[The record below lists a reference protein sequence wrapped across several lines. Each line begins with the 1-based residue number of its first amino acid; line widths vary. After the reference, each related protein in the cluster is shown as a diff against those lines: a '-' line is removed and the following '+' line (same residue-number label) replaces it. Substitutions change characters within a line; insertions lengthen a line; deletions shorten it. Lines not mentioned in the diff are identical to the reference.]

1 MRLDRRFGVSKRIL
15 PPLLGENSV
24 LGDADKLILRQLY
37 EEEGDGTWE
46 VVAGDDPLDERRLR
60 RNSYTYD
67 ELCGQPEKIR
77 ETISLEKDAIKETA
91 RILTQR
97 PIHQI
102 YMVGCGDSLAALRGT
117 RNFLESLLEIPCKE
131 EDPLDFAYFN
141 SNAVDE
147 NTLVLALSSSGR
159 TVRVVEALLVARAR
173 GAQTLA
179 LSNTP
184 MSPLMQ
190 SATAG
195 VIIHASRR
203 GWPTQSSTSAMAAV
217 IQLGIE
223 LGRCMGKEKADYY
236 EVEFN
241 KVPELMEQAIAMT
254 EESVKK
260 LAKKLYKKKIF
271 FFCGGGPF
279 YTCAEY
285 GSAKVKEATPGYAV
299 PVPLEEFHHYN
310 TVKQGDPLF
319 LIAPPG
325 MSTQRAQETIW
336 ASRVLGGE
344 IVLLTADDEE
354 ELISEVEQVICLP
367 KGEECFANFVYS
379 IPLQLFGNYL
389 AVEQEQEARLNL

>member
-1 MRLDRRFGVSKRIL
+1 MGKRIL
-15 PPLLGENSV
+15 SPLLREDSV
-24 LGDADKLILRQLY
+24 LSETDREILRQLY

-46 VVAGDDPLDERRLR
+46 VVAGDDPLDERRLK
-60 RNSYTYD
+60 RNSYTYE
-67 ELCGQPEKIR
+67 ELCSQPQKIR

-97 PIHQI
+97 EIHQI

-117 RNFLESLLEIPCKE
+117 RNFLETLLEIPCKE

-141 SNAVDE
+141 SHALDE
-147 NTLVLALSSSGR
+147 HTLVLALSSSGR
-159 TVRVVEALLVARAR
+159 TVRVVEALLVARAK

-184 MSPLMQ
+184 TSPLMQ
-190 SATAG
+190 AATAG
-195 VIIHASRR
+195 VIIHASRK

-223 LGRCMGKEKADYY
+223 LGRCLGKEETDYY
-236 EVEFN
+236 EAEFD
-241 KVPELMEQAIAMT
+241 KVPELMEQAITMT
-254 EESVKK
+254 EEPVKT
-260 LAKKLYKKKIF
+260 LAKKLYKKRIF

-279 YTCAEY
+279 YTCAEF

-325 MSTQRAQETIW
+325 MSTQRAQETMW

-344 IVLLTADDEE
+344 VVLFTAEKEQD
-354 ELISEVEQVICLP
+354 LISEADQVICLP
-367 KGEECFANFVYS
+367 EGEECFANFVYS

-389 AVEQEQEARLNL
+389 AAEQEREARVNL

>member
-1 MRLDRRFGVSKRIL
+1 MGKRIL
-15 PPLLGENSV
+15 SPLLREDSV
-24 LGDADKLILRQLY
+24 LSETDREILRQLY

-46 VVAGDDPLDERRLR
+46 VVAGDDPLDERRLK
-60 RNSYTYD
+60 RNSYTYE
-67 ELCGQPEKIR
+67 ELCSQPQKIR

-97 PIHQI
+97 EIHQI

-117 RNFLESLLEIPCKE
+117 RNFLETLLEIPCKE

-141 SNAVDE
+141 SHAVDE
-147 NTLVLALSSSGR
+147 HTLVLALSSSGR
-159 TVRVVEALLVARAR
+159 TVRVVEALLVARAK

-184 MSPLMQ
+184 TSPLMQ
-190 SATAG
+190 AATAG
-195 VIIHASRR
+195 VIIHASRK

-223 LGRCMGKEKADYY
+223 LGRSLGKEETDYY
-236 EVEFN
+236 EAEFD
-241 KVPELMEQAIAMT
+241 KVPELMEQAITMT
-254 EESVKK
+254 EEPVKT
-260 LAKKLYKKKIF
+260 LAKKLYKKRIF

-279 YTCAEY
+279 YTCAEF

-325 MSTQRAQETIW
+325 MSTQRAQETMW

-344 IVLLTADDEE
+344 VVLFTAEKEQD
-354 ELISEVEQVICLP
+354 LISEADQVICLP
-367 KGEECFANFVYS
+367 EGEECFANFVYS

-389 AVEQEQEARLNL
+389 AAEQEREARVNL

>member
-1 MRLDRRFGVSKRIL
+1 MGKRIL
-15 PPLLGENSV
+15 SPLLREDSV
-24 LGDADKLILRQLY
+24 LSETDREILRQLY

-46 VVAGDDPLDERRLR
+46 VVAGDDPLDERRLK
-60 RNSYTYD
+60 RNSYTYE
-67 ELCGQPEKIR
+67 ELCSQPQKIR

-97 PIHQI
+97 EIHQI

-117 RNFLESLLEIPCKE
+117 RNFLETLLEIPCKE

-141 SNAVDE
+141 SHAVDE
-147 NTLVLALSSSGR
+147 HTLVLALSSSGR
-159 TVRVVEALLVARAR
+159 TVRVVEALLVARAK

-184 MSPLMQ
+184 TSPLMQ
-190 SATAG
+190 AATAG
-195 VIIHASRR
+195 VIIHASRK

-223 LGRCMGKEKADYY
+223 LGRCLGKEETDYY
-236 EVEFN
+236 EAEFD
-241 KVPELMEQAIAMT
+241 KVPELMEQAITMT
-254 EESVKK
+254 EEPVKT
-260 LAKKLYKKKIF
+260 LAKKLYKKRIF

-279 YTCAEY
+279 YTCAEF

-310 TVKQGDPLF
+310 TVKQGAPLF

-325 MSTQRAQETIW
+325 MSTQRAQETMW

-344 IVLLTADDEE
+344 VVLFTAEKEQD
-354 ELISEVEQVICLP
+354 LISEADQVICLP
-367 KGEECFANFVYS
+367 EGEECFANFVYS

-389 AVEQEQEARLNL
+389 AAEQEREARVNL

>member
-1 MRLDRRFGVSKRIL
+1 MGKRIL
-15 PPLLGENSV
+15 SPLLREDSV
-24 LGDADKLILRQLY
+24 LSETDREILRQLY

-46 VVAGDDPLDERRLR
+46 VVAGDDPLDERRLK
-60 RNSYTYD
+60 RNSYTYE
-67 ELCGQPEKIR
+67 ELCSQPQKIR

-97 PIHQI
+97 EIHQI

-117 RNFLESLLEIPCKE
+117 RNFLETLLEIPCKE

-141 SNAVDE
+141 SHAVDE
-147 NTLVLALSSSGR
+147 HTLVLALSSSGR
-159 TVRVVEALLVARAR
+159 TVRVVEALLVARAK

-184 MSPLMQ
+184 TSPLMQ
-190 SATAG
+190 AATAG
-195 VIIHASRR
+195 VIIHASRK

-223 LGRCMGKEKADYY
+223 LGRCLGKEETDYY
-236 EVEFN
+236 EAEFD
-241 KVPELMEQAIAMT
+241 KVPEFMEQAITMT
-254 EESVKK
+254 EEPVKT
-260 LAKKLYKKKIF
+260 LAKKLYKKRIF

-279 YTCAEY
+279 YTCAEF

-325 MSTQRAQETIW
+325 MSTQRAQETMW

-344 IVLLTADDEE
+344 VVLFTAEKEQD
-354 ELISEVEQVICLP
+354 LISEADQVICLP
-367 KGEECFANFVYS
+367 EGEECFANFVYS

-389 AVEQEQEARLNL
+389 AAEQEREARVNL

>member
-1 MRLDRRFGVSKRIL
+1 MGKRIL
-15 PPLLGENSV
+15 SPLLREDSV
-24 LGDADKLILRQLY
+24 LSETDREILRQLY

-46 VVAGDDPLDERRLR
+46 VVAGDDPLDERRLK
-60 RNSYTYD
+60 RNSYTYE
-67 ELCGQPEKIR
+67 ELCSQPQKIR

-97 PIHQI
+97 EIHQS

-117 RNFLESLLEIPCKE
+117 RNFLETLLEIPCKE

-141 SNAVDE
+141 SHAVDE
-147 NTLVLALSSSGR
+147 HTLVLALSSSGR
-159 TVRVVEALLVARAR
+159 TVRVVEALLVARAK

-184 MSPLMQ
+184 TSPLMQ
-190 SATAG
+190 AATAG
-195 VIIHASRR
+195 VIIHASRK

-223 LGRCMGKEKADYY
+223 LGRCLGKEETDYY
-236 EVEFN
+236 EAEFD
-241 KVPELMEQAIAMT
+241 KVPELMEQAITMT
-254 EESVKK
+254 EEPVKT
-260 LAKKLYKKKIF
+260 LAKKLYKKRIF

-279 YTCAEY
+279 YTCAEF

-325 MSTQRAQETIW
+325 MSTQRAQETMW

-344 IVLLTADDEE
+344 VVLFTAEKEQD
-354 ELISEVEQVICLP
+354 LISEADQVICLP
-367 KGEECFANFVYS
+367 EGEECFANFVYS

-389 AVEQEQEARLNL
+389 AAEQEREARVNL

>member
-1 MRLDRRFGVSKRIL
+1 MGKRIL
-15 PPLLGENSV
+15 SPLLREDSV
-24 LGDADKLILRQLY
+24 LSETDREILRQLY

-46 VVAGDDPLDERRLR
+46 VVAGDDPLDERRLK
-60 RNSYTYD
+60 RNSYTYE
-67 ELCGQPEKIR
+67 ELCSQPQKIR

-97 PIHQI
+97 EIHQI

-117 RNFLESLLEIPCKE
+117 RNFLETLLEIPCKE

-141 SNAVDE
+141 SHAVDE
-147 NTLVLALSSSGR
+147 HTLVLALSSSGR
-159 TVRVVEALLVARAR
+159 TVRVVEALLVARAK

-184 MSPLMQ
+184 TSPLMQ
-190 SATAG
+190 AATAG
-195 VIIHASRR
+195 VIIHASRK

-223 LGRCMGKEKADYY
+223 LGRCLGKEETDYY
-236 EVEFN
+236 EAEFD
-241 KVPELMEQAIAMT
+241 KVPELMEQAITMT
-254 EESVKK
+254 EEPVKT
-260 LAKKLYKKKIF
+260 LAKKLYKKRIF

-279 YTCAEY
+279 YTCAEF

-299 PVPLEEFHHYN
+299 PVTLEEFHHYN

-325 MSTQRAQETIW
+325 MSTQRAQETMW

-344 IVLLTADDEE
+344 VVLFTAEKEQD
-354 ELISEVEQVICLP
+354 LISEADQVICLP
-367 KGEECFANFVYS
+367 EGEECFANFVYS

-389 AVEQEQEARLNL
+389 AAEQEREARVNL

>member
-1 MRLDRRFGVSKRIL
+1 MGKRIL
-15 PPLLGENSV
+15 SPLLREDSV
-24 LGDADKLILRQLY
+24 LSETDREILRQLY

-46 VVAGDDPLDERRLR
+46 VVAGDDPLDERRLK
-60 RNSYTYD
+60 RNSYTYE
-67 ELCGQPEKIR
+67 ELCSQPQKIR

-97 PIHQI
+97 EIHQI

-117 RNFLESLLEIPCKE
+117 RNFLETLLEIPCKE

-141 SNAVDE
+141 SHAVDE
-147 NTLVLALSSSGR
+147 HTLVLALSSSGR
-159 TVRVVEALLVARAR
+159 TVRVVEALLVARAK

-184 MSPLMQ
+184 TSPLMQ
-190 SATAG
+190 AATAG
-195 VIIHASRR
+195 VIIHASRK

-223 LGRCMGKEKADYY
+223 LGRCLGKEETDYY
-236 EVEFN
+236 EAEFD
-241 KVPELMEQAIAMT
+241 KVPELMEQAITMT
-254 EESVKK
+254 EEPVKT
-260 LAKKLYKKKIF
+260 LAKKLYKKRIF

-279 YTCAEY
+279 YTCAEF

-325 MSTQRAQETIW
+325 MSTQRAQETMW
-336 ASRVLGGE
+336 ASCVLGGE
-344 IVLLTADDEE
+344 VVLFTAEKEQD
-354 ELISEVEQVICLP
+354 LISEADQVICLP
-367 KGEECFANFVYS
+367 EGEECFANFVYS

-389 AVEQEQEARLNL
+389 AAEQEREARVNL

>member
-1 MRLDRRFGVSKRIL
+1 MGKRIL
-15 PPLLGENSV
+15 SPLLREDSV
-24 LGDADKLILRQLY
+24 LSETDREILRQLY

-46 VVAGDDPLDERRLR
+46 VVAGDDPLDERRLK
-60 RNSYTYD
+60 RNSYTYE
-67 ELCGQPEKIR
+67 ELCSQPQKIR

-97 PIHQI
+97 EIHQI

-117 RNFLESLLEIPCKE
+117 RNFLETLLEIPCKE

-141 SNAVDE
+141 SHAVDE
-147 NTLVLALSSSGR
+147 HTLVLALSSSGR
-159 TVRVVEALLVARAR
+159 TVRVVEALLVARAK

-184 MSPLMQ
+184 TSPLMQ
-190 SATAG
+190 AATAG
-195 VIIHASRR
+195 VIIHASRK

-223 LGRCMGKEKADYY
+223 LGRCLGKEETDYY
-236 EVEFN
+236 EAEFG

-254 EESVKK
+254 EEPVKT
-260 LAKKLYKKKIF
+260 LAKKLYKKRIF

-279 YTCAEY
+279 YTCAEF

-325 MSTQRAQETIW
+325 MSTQRAQETMW

-344 IVLLTADDEE
+344 VVLFTAEKEQD
-354 ELISEVEQVICLP
+354 LISEADQVICLP
-367 KGEECFANFVYS
+367 EGEECFANFVYS

-389 AVEQEQEARLNL
+389 AAEQEREARVNL

>member
-1 MRLDRRFGVSKRIL
+1 MGKRIL
-15 PPLLGENSV
+15 SPLLREDSV
-24 LGDADKLILRQLY
+24 LSETDREILRQLY

-46 VVAGDDPLDERRLR
+46 VVAGDDPLDERRLK
-60 RNSYTYD
+60 RNSYTYE
-67 ELCGQPEKIR
+67 ELCSQPQKIR

-97 PIHQI
+97 EIHQI

-117 RNFLESLLEIPCKE
+117 RNFLETFLEIPCKE

-141 SNAVDE
+141 SHAVDE
-147 NTLVLALSSSGR
+147 HTLVLALSSSGR
-159 TVRVVEALLVARAR
+159 TVRVVEALLVARAK

-184 MSPLMQ
+184 TSPLMQ
-190 SATAG
+190 AATAG
-195 VIIHASRR
+195 VIIHASRK

-223 LGRCMGKEKADYY
+223 LGRCLGKEETDYY
-236 EVEFN
+236 EAEFD
-241 KVPELMEQAIAMT
+241 KVPELMEQAITMT
-254 EESVKK
+254 EEPVKT
-260 LAKKLYKKKIF
+260 LAKKLYKKRIF

-279 YTCAEY
+279 YTCAEF

-325 MSTQRAQETIW
+325 MSTQRAQETMW

-344 IVLLTADDEE
+344 VVLFTAEKEQD
-354 ELISEVEQVICLP
+354 LISEADQVICLP
-367 KGEECFANFVYS
+367 EGEECFANFVYS

-389 AVEQEQEARLNL
+389 AAEQEREARVNL

>member
-1 MRLDRRFGVSKRIL
+1 MGKRIL
-15 PPLLGENSV
+15 SPLLREDSV
-24 LGDADKLILRQLY
+24 LSETDREILRQLY

-46 VVAGDDPLDERRLR
+46 VVAGDDPLDERRLK
-60 RNSYTYD
+60 RNSYTYE
-67 ELCGQPEKIR
+67 ELCSQPQKIR

-91 RILTQR
+91 CILTQR
-97 PIHQI
+97 EIHQI

-117 RNFLESLLEIPCKE
+117 RNFLETLLEIPCKE

-141 SNAVDE
+141 SHAVDE
-147 NTLVLALSSSGR
+147 HTLVLALSSSGR
-159 TVRVVEALLVARAR
+159 TVRVVEALLVARAK

-184 MSPLMQ
+184 TSPLMQ
-190 SATAG
+190 AATAG
-195 VIIHASRR
+195 VIIHASRK

-223 LGRCMGKEKADYY
+223 LGRCLGKEETDYY
-236 EVEFN
+236 EAEFD
-241 KVPELMEQAIAMT
+241 KVPELMEQAITMT
-254 EESVKK
+254 EEPVKT
-260 LAKKLYKKKIF
+260 LAKKLYKKRIF

-279 YTCAEY
+279 YTCAEF

-325 MSTQRAQETIW
+325 MSTQRAQETMW

-344 IVLLTADDEE
+344 VVLFTAEKEQD
-354 ELISEVEQVICLP
+354 LISEADQVICLP
-367 KGEECFANFVYS
+367 EGEECFANFVYS

-389 AVEQEQEARLNL
+389 AAEQEREARVNL

>member
-1 MRLDRRFGVSKRIL
+1 MGKRIL
-15 PPLLGENSV
+15 SPLLREDSV
-24 LGDADKLILRQLY
+24 LSETDREILRQLY

-46 VVAGDDPLDERRLR
+46 VVAGDDPLDERILK
-60 RNSYTYD
+60 RNSYTYE
-67 ELCGQPEKIR
+67 ELCSQPQKIR

-97 PIHQI
+97 EIHQI
-102 YMVGCGDSLAALRGT
+102 YMVGCGDSLAALRGI
-117 RNFLESLLEIPCKE
+117 RNFLETLLEIPCKE

-141 SNAVDE
+141 SHAVDE
-147 NTLVLALSSSGR
+147 HTLVLALSSSGR
-159 TVRVVEALLVARAR
+159 TVRVVEALLVARAK

-184 MSPLMQ
+184 TSPLMQ
-190 SATAG
+190 AATAG
-195 VIIHASRR
+195 VIIHASRK

-223 LGRCMGKEKADYY
+223 LGRCLGKEETDYY
-236 EVEFN
+236 EAEFD
-241 KVPELMEQAIAMT
+241 KVPELMEQAITMT
-254 EESVKK
+254 EEPVKT
-260 LAKKLYKKKIF
+260 LAKKLYKKRIF

-279 YTCAEY
+279 YTCAEF
-285 GSAKVKEATPGYAV
+285 GSAKVKEATPRYAV

-325 MSTQRAQETIW
+325 MSTQRAQETMW

-344 IVLLTADDEE
+344 VVLFTAEKEQD
-354 ELISEVEQVICLP
+354 LISEADQVICLP
-367 KGEECFANFVYS
+367 EGEECFANFVYS

-389 AVEQEQEARLNL
+389 AAEQEREARVNL

>member
-1 MRLDRRFGVSKRIL
+1 MGKRIL
-15 PPLLGENSV
+15 SPLLREDSV
-24 LGDADKLILRQLY
+24 LSETDREILRQLY

-46 VVAGDDPLDERRLR
+46 VVAGDDPLDERRLK
-60 RNSYTYD
+60 RNSYTYE
-67 ELCGQPEKIR
+67 ELCSQPQKIR

-97 PIHQI
+97 EIHQI

-117 RNFLESLLEIPCKE
+117 RNFLETLLEIPCKE

-141 SNAVDE
+141 SHAVDE
-147 NTLVLALSSSGR
+147 HTLVLALSSSGR
-159 TVRVVEALLVARAR
+159 TVRVVEALLVARAK

-184 MSPLMQ
+184 TSPLMQ
-190 SATAG
+190 AATAG
-195 VIIHASRR
+195 VIIHASRK

-223 LGRCMGKEKADYY
+223 LGRCLGKEETDYY
-236 EVEFN
+236 EAEFD
-241 KVPELMEQAIAMT
+241 KVPELMEQAITMT
-254 EESVKK
+254 EEPVKT
-260 LAKKLYKKKIF
+260 LAKKLYKKRIF

-279 YTCAEY
+279 YTCAEF

-325 MSTQRAQETIW
+325 MSTQRAQETMW

-344 IVLLTADDEE
+344 VVLFTEE
-354 ELISEVEQVICLP
+354 KEQDLISEADQVICLP
-367 KGEECFANFVYS
+367 EGEECFANFVYS

-389 AVEQEQEARLNL
+389 AAEQEREARVNL

>member
-1 MRLDRRFGVSKRIL
+1 MGKRIL
-15 PPLLGENSV
+15 SPLLREDSV
-24 LGDADKLILRQLY
+24 LSETDREILRQLY
-37 EEEGDGTWE
+37 EEEGDGTWK
-46 VVAGDDPLDERRLR
+46 VVAGDDPLDERRLK
-60 RNSYTYD
+60 RNSYTYE
-67 ELCGQPEKIR
+67 ELCSQPQKIR

-97 PIHQI
+97 EIHQI

-117 RNFLESLLEIPCKE
+117 RNFLETLLEIPCKE

-141 SNAVDE
+141 SHAVDE
-147 NTLVLALSSSGR
+147 HTLVLALSSSGR
-159 TVRVVEALLVARAR
+159 TVRVVEALLVARAK

-184 MSPLMQ
+184 TSPLMQ
-190 SATAG
+190 AATAG
-195 VIIHASRR
+195 VIIHASRK

-223 LGRCMGKEKADYY
+223 LGRCLGKEETDYY
-236 EVEFN
+236 EAEFD
-241 KVPELMEQAIAMT
+241 KVPELMEQAITMT
-254 EESVKK
+254 EEPVKT
-260 LAKKLYKKKIF
+260 LAKKLYKKRIF

-279 YTCAEY
+279 YTCAEF

-325 MSTQRAQETIW
+325 MSTQRAQETMW

-344 IVLLTADDEE
+344 VVLFTAEKEQD
-354 ELISEVEQVICLP
+354 LISEADQVICLP
-367 KGEECFANFVYS
+367 EGEECFANFVYS

-389 AVEQEQEARLNL
+389 AAEQEREARVNL

>member
-1 MRLDRRFGVSKRIL
+1 MGKRIL
-15 PPLLGENSV
+15 SPLLREDSV
-24 LGDADKLILRQLY
+24 LSETDREILRQLY

-46 VVAGDDPLDERRLR
+46 VVAGDDPLDERRLK
-60 RNSYTYD
+60 RNSYTYE
-67 ELCGQPEKIR
+67 ELCSQPQKIR

-97 PIHQI
+97 EIHQI

-117 RNFLESLLEIPCKE
+117 RNFLETLLEIPCKE

-141 SNAVDE
+141 SHAVDE
-147 NTLVLALSSSGR
+147 HTLVLALSSSGR
-159 TVRVVEALLVARAR
+159 TVRVVEALLVARAK

-184 MSPLMQ
+184 TSPLMQ
-190 SATAG
+190 AATAG
-195 VIIHASRR
+195 VIIHASRK

-223 LGRCMGKEKADYY
+223 LGRCLGKEETDYY
-236 EVEFN
+236 EAEFD
-241 KVPELMEQAIAMT
+241 KVPELMEQAITMT
-254 EESVKK
+254 EEPVKT
-260 LAKKLYKKKIF
+260 LAKKLYNKRIF

-279 YTCAEY
+279 YTCAEF

-325 MSTQRAQETIW
+325 MSTQRAQETMW

-344 IVLLTADDEE
+344 VVLFTAEKEQD
-354 ELISEVEQVICLP
+354 LISEADQVICLP
-367 KGEECFANFVYS
+367 EGEECFANFVYS

-389 AVEQEQEARLNL
+389 AAEQEREARVNL

>member
-1 MRLDRRFGVSKRIL
+1 MEKRIL
-15 PPLLGENSV
+15 SPLLREDSV
-24 LGDADKLILRQLY
+24 LSETDREILRQLY

-46 VVAGDDPLDERRLR
+46 VVAGDDPLDERRLK
-60 RNSYTYD
+60 RNSYTYE
-67 ELCGQPEKIR
+67 ELCSQPQKIR

-97 PIHQI
+97 EIHQI

-117 RNFLESLLEIPCKE
+117 RNFLETLLEIPCKE

-141 SNAVDE
+141 SHAVDE
-147 NTLVLALSSSGR
+147 HTLVLALSSSGR
-159 TVRVVEALLVARAR
+159 TVRVVEALLVARAK

-184 MSPLMQ
+184 TSPLMQ
-190 SATAG
+190 AATAG
-195 VIIHASRR
+195 VIIHASRK

-223 LGRCMGKEKADYY
+223 LGRCLGKEETDYY
-236 EVEFN
+236 EAEFD
-241 KVPELMEQAIAMT
+241 KVPELMEQAITMT
-254 EESVKK
+254 EEPVKT
-260 LAKKLYKKKIF
+260 LAKKLYKKRIF

-279 YTCAEY
+279 YTCAEF

-325 MSTQRAQETIW
+325 MSTQRAQETMW

-344 IVLLTADDEE
+344 VVLFTAEKEQD
-354 ELISEVEQVICLP
+354 LISEADQVICLP
-367 KGEECFANFVYS
+367 EGEECFANFVYS

-389 AVEQEQEARLNL
+389 AAEQEREARVNL

>member
-1 MRLDRRFGVSKRIL
+1 MGKRIL
-15 PPLLGENSV
+15 SPLLREDSV
-24 LGDADKLILRQLY
+24 LSETDREILRQLY

-46 VVAGDDPLDERRLR
+46 VVAGDDPLDERRLK
-60 RNSYTYD
+60 RNSDTYE
-67 ELCGQPEKIR
+67 ELCSQPQKIR

-97 PIHQI
+97 EIHQI

-117 RNFLESLLEIPCKE
+117 RNFLETLLEIPCKE

-141 SNAVDE
+141 SHAVDE
-147 NTLVLALSSSGR
+147 HTLVLALSSSGR
-159 TVRVVEALLVARAR
+159 TVRVVEALLVARAK

-184 MSPLMQ
+184 TSPLMQ
-190 SATAG
+190 AATAG
-195 VIIHASRR
+195 VIIHASRK

-223 LGRCMGKEKADYY
+223 LGRCLGKEETDYY
-236 EVEFN
+236 EAEFD
-241 KVPELMEQAIAMT
+241 KVPELMEQAITMT
-254 EESVKK
+254 EEPVKT
-260 LAKKLYKKKIF
+260 LAKKLYKKRIF

-279 YTCAEY
+279 YTCAEF

-325 MSTQRAQETIW
+325 MSTQRAQETMW

-344 IVLLTADDEE
+344 VVLFTAEKEQD
-354 ELISEVEQVICLP
+354 LISEADQVICLP
-367 KGEECFANFVYS
+367 EGEECFANFVYS

-389 AVEQEQEARLNL
+389 AAEQEREARVNL

>member
-1 MRLDRRFGVSKRIL
+1 MGKRIL
-15 PPLLGENSV
+15 SPLLREDSV
-24 LGDADKLILRQLY
+24 LSETDREILRQLY

-46 VVAGDDPLDERRLR
+46 VVAGDDPLDERRLK
-60 RNSYTYD
+60 RNSYTYE
-67 ELCGQPEKIR
+67 ELCSQPQKIR

-97 PIHQI
+97 EIHQI

-117 RNFLESLLEIPCKE
+117 RNFLETLLEIPCKE
-131 EDPLDFAYFN
+131 EDPLDFAFFN
-141 SNAVDE
+141 SHAVDE
-147 NTLVLALSSSGR
+147 HTLVLALSSSGR
-159 TVRVVEALLVARAR
+159 TVRVVEALLVARAK

-184 MSPLMQ
+184 TSPLMQ
-190 SATAG
+190 AATAG
-195 VIIHASRR
+195 VIIHASRK

-223 LGRCMGKEKADYY
+223 LGRCLGKEETDYY
-236 EVEFN
+236 EAEFD
-241 KVPELMEQAIAMT
+241 KVPELMEQAITMT
-254 EESVKK
+254 EEPVKT
-260 LAKKLYKKKIF
+260 LAKKLYKKRIF

-279 YTCAEY
+279 YTCAEF

-325 MSTQRAQETIW
+325 MSTQRAQETMW

-344 IVLLTADDEE
+344 VVLFTAEKEQD
-354 ELISEVEQVICLP
+354 LISEADQVICLP
-367 KGEECFANFVYS
+367 EGEECFANFVYS

-389 AVEQEQEARLNL
+389 AAEQEREARVNL

>member
-1 MRLDRRFGVSKRIL
+1 MGKRIL
-15 PPLLGENSV
+15 SPLLREDSV
-24 LGDADKLILRQLY
+24 LSETDREILRQLF

-46 VVAGDDPLDERRLR
+46 VVAGDDPLDERRLK
-60 RNSYTYD
+60 RNSYTYE
-67 ELCGQPEKIR
+67 ELCSQPQKIR

-97 PIHQI
+97 EIHQI

-117 RNFLESLLEIPCKE
+117 RNFLETLLEIPCKE

-141 SNAVDE
+141 SHAVDE
-147 NTLVLALSSSGR
+147 HTLVLALSSSGR
-159 TVRVVEALLVARAR
+159 TVRVVEALLVARAK

-184 MSPLMQ
+184 TSPLMQ
-190 SATAG
+190 AATAG
-195 VIIHASRR
+195 VIIHASRK

-223 LGRCMGKEKADYY
+223 LGRCLGKEETDYY
-236 EVEFN
+236 EAEFD
-241 KVPELMEQAIAMT
+241 KVPELMEQAITMT
-254 EESVKK
+254 EEPVKT
-260 LAKKLYKKKIF
+260 LAKKLYKKRIF

-279 YTCAEY
+279 YTCAEF

-325 MSTQRAQETIW
+325 MSTQRAQETMW

-344 IVLLTADDEE
+344 VVLFTAEKEQD
-354 ELISEVEQVICLP
+354 LISEADQVICLP
-367 KGEECFANFVYS
+367 EGEECFANFVYS

-389 AVEQEQEARLNL
+389 AAEQEREARVNL

>member
-1 MRLDRRFGVSKRIL
+1 MGKRIL
-15 PPLLGENSV
+15 SPLLREDSV
-24 LGDADKLILRQLY
+24 LSETDREILRQLY

-46 VVAGDDPLDERRLR
+46 VVAGDDPLDERRLK
-60 RNSYTYD
+60 RNSYTYE
-67 ELCGQPEKIR
+67 ELCSQPQKIR

-97 PIHQI
+97 EIHQI

-117 RNFLESLLEIPCKE
+117 RNFLETLLGIPCKE

-141 SNAVDE
+141 SHAVDE
-147 NTLVLALSSSGR
+147 HTLVLALSSSGR
-159 TVRVVEALLVARAR
+159 TVRVVEALLVARAK

-184 MSPLMQ
+184 TSPLMQ
-190 SATAG
+190 AATAG
-195 VIIHASRR
+195 VIIHASRK

-223 LGRCMGKEKADYY
+223 LGRSLGKEETDYY
-236 EVEFN
+236 EAEFD
-241 KVPELMEQAIAMT
+241 KVPELMEQAITMT
-254 EESVKK
+254 EEPVKT
-260 LAKKLYKKKIF
+260 LAKKLYKKRIF

-279 YTCAEY
+279 YTCAEF

-325 MSTQRAQETIW
+325 MSTQRAQETMW

-344 IVLLTADDEE
+344 VVLFTAEKEQD
-354 ELISEVEQVICLP
+354 LISEADQVICLP
-367 KGEECFANFVYS
+367 EGEECFANFVYS

-389 AVEQEQEARLNL
+389 AAEQEREARVNL